1 MKAIAIS
8 AISLDVLIAATV
20 PTFAGPMGVGRTL
33 TTEQQITLSQLEARK
48 EQVDRQMPM
57 PPKGPPLGRWMS
69 KRAELDDLI
78 NRLKNGQQV
87 APQEIDRALR

>member
-8 AISLDVLIAATV
+8 AISLALLIAATV
-20 PTFAGPMGVGRTL
+20 PTLAGPVGVGRTL
-33 TTEQQITLSQLEARK
+33 TTEQQITLSQLETRK
-48 EQVDRQMPM
+48 EQVDRQMPE

-69 KRAELDDLI
+69 KRVQLDDLI

-87 APQEIDRALR
+87 APEEIDSALR